1 MRIPPSQSSPRW
13 CWATRC
19 RCEHA
24 GAQPTGGCATV
35 CLHTVRPPH
44 APPISSGCT
53 LCPVRGTTP
62 RRALADKDRLLELD
76 ERRARARAN
85 LLAVAATEQLEAAVR
100 AEQQAEAKVRA
111 GWRLAAQQRGSGA
124 GSLVVFLFVSSCC
137 CSPAAEASSAG

>member
-1 MRIPPSQSSPRW
+1 MLGYALQVR
-13 CWATRC
+13 TRG
-19 RCEHA
+19 RA
-24 GAQPTGGCATV
+24 AYRRLRDRVFAYGAST
-35 CLHTVRPPH
+35 PH

-62 RRALADKDRLLELD
+62 RRALADKERLLELD